1 MAFDTTAVT
10 TLTGTNVITEALE
23 LLGVLEEG
31 ETPSTDATTSALRTL
46 NNLIKLWSAD
56 TAIYAQGEYTLSTV
70 AATSEY
76 ALGISNVGYIPLQV
90 RNATRIL
97 VADNTEVPINPLTQE
112 EWYALAD
119 KTTSGVPVQYFF
131 QRKVVG
137 TSGALHLWPVPD
149 DTKHSI
155 KLWLQY
161 PLRDMSVA
169 TVDVYFTQEWYA
181 ALCSGLAYMLAPKYG
196 ISPQSRSQHK
206 DDMEEFKWTAE
217 SYDVDGSV
225 FFQPRR
231 NNG

>member
-31 ETPSTDATTSALRTL
+31 ETPSTDASTSALRTL
-46 NNLIKLWSAD
+46 NNLIQLWSAD
-56 TAIYAQGEYTLSTV
+56 TQIYAQGEYTLSLV
-70 AATSEY
+70 ASTGSY
-76 ALGISNVGYIPLQV
+76 DLGISNVGYIPMDIV
-90 RNATRIL
+90 NATRIL
-97 VADNTEVPINPLTQE
+97 VADNTEVPVNRLTQE

-119 KTTSGVPVQYFF
+119 KTTEGVPVQYFF

-137 TSGALHLWPVPD
+137 TSGTVQFWPVPKD
-149 DTKHSI
+149 ATSSI

-196 ISPQSRSQHK
+196 ASSAERAGHK
-206 DDMEEFKWTAE
+206 TDMDEFKWIAE
-217 SYDVDGSV
+217 TYDTDGAV
-225 FFQPRR
+225 FLQPRM

>member
-31 ETPSTDATTSALRTL
+31 ESPSTAATTSALRTL

-56 TAIYAQGEYTLSTV
+56 TQIYAQGEYTLSTV
-70 AATSEY
+70 GSQESY
-76 ALGISNVGYIPLQV
+76 SLGTSNVGYIPMKIL
-90 RNATRIL
+90 NATRIL
-97 VADNTEVPINPLTQE
+97 VADNTEVPLNRLTQE

-119 KTTSGVPVQYFF
+119 KTTEGVPVQYFY
-131 QRKVVG
+131 QRLAVG
-137 TSGALHLWPVPD
+137 TSGTLHLWPVPA
-149 DTKHSI
+149 DTTSSI

-181 ALCSGLAYMLAPKYG
+181 ALCAGLAYMLAPKYG
-196 ISPQSRSQHK
+196 VAGTKRK
-206 DDMEEFKWTAE
+206 ELKGDMDEWHWIAQT
-217 SYDVDGSV
+217 YDTDGSV
-225 FFQPRR
+225 FLQPRK